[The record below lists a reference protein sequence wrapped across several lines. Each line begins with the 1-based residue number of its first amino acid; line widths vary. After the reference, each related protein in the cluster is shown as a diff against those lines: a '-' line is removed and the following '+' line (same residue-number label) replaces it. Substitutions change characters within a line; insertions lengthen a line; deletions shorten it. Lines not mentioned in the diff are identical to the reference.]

1 MKQLPPEPGPAVPFF
16 PPPFVHHALSSGLE
30 VRAARWGK
38 RPTVAVSLL
47 FPGAGSVADQSGRE
61 GTSEITAESML
72 GGTSRKSSRELA
84 EAIDDLAA
92 VVDVAAGFDSAVARL
107 FILEKDL
114 EQGLDLLAEVL
125 GEASFPEDEIEK
137 NRRRQ
142 IDLIKEQRSE
152 PDFLARERLLDR
164 LYPGHPYGTLTATE
178 AGLLAITRDDVL
190 GHYRTRFSLQGATLI
205 LVGAAEPGR
214 LIAAAE
220 RTFGR
225 TSLGIATRDGAIEP
239 PPLVKGFSIHLVN
252 RPGSVQTNLLFA
264 RPAIKRNDPRFAAA
278 IVANQSLGGGA
289 SSRLFHVLREE
300 RSLTYGAY
308 SSLTPRV
315 HAGHFGASIDC
326 RTDVTDAA
334 LSGLLGLI
342 KEFAAEGPSEAEHLR
357 SQNFLRGSFALAR
370 ETPGAIAQDETTRIL
385 HQLPQD
391 EFLTWRERV
400 GAVSTTDAREAAATL
415 FDPSQGVLAA
425 VGDASA
431 IRATLEK
438 YGETTLWDADGP
450 VLQAK

>member
-1 MKQLPPEPGPAVPFF
+1 MKQLPPEPGPAVPFV
-16 PPPFVHHALSSGLE
+16 PPPFVHHRLSSGLE

-47 FPGAGSVADQSGRE
+47 FPGAGSVSDPHGRE
-61 GTSEITAESML
+61 GTSEITAETML
-72 GGTSRKSSRELA
+72 GGTGRRSSREIA

-92 VVDVAAGFDSAVARL
+92 VIDVAAGFDSAVARL
-107 FILEKDL
+107 FVLEKDL
-114 EQGLDLLAEVL
+114 EAGLDLFAEIL
-125 GEASFPEDEIEK
+125 GEASFPEEEIEK

-142 IDLIKEQRSE
+142 IDLIKEQRAE

-164 LYPGHPYGTLTATE
+164 LYPGHPYGCLTATE
-178 AGLLAITRDDVL
+178 AGLTGLTRDDVMAHF
-190 GHYRTRFSLQGATLI
+190 GSRFSLQGATLI
-205 LVGAAEPGR
+205 LVGAAAPER
-214 LIAAAE
+214 LLAAAE
-220 RTFGR
+220 RTFGK
-225 TSLGIATRDGAIEP
+225 TSLGTSTRDGSIAP
-239 PPLVKGFSIHLVN
+239 PPQIKGFTIHLVN

-264 RPAIKRNDPRFAAA
+264 RPAIRRNDPRFAAA
-278 IVANQSLGGGA
+278 VVANQSLGGGA

-326 RTDVTDAA
+326 RTEVTDAA
-334 LSGLLGLI
+334 LSGLLELI
-342 KEFAAEGPSEAEHLR
+342 REFAAEGPADAEHLR
-357 SQNFLRGSFALAR
+357 SQNYLRGSFALAR
-370 ETPGAIAQDETTRIL
+370 ETPGAIGQDETSRIL

-391 EFLTWRERV
+391 EFLTWRDRI
-400 GAVSTTDAREAAATL
+400 GAVSPAEARDVASSL

-425 VGDASA
+425 VGDASM
-431 IRATLEK
+431 IRGVLEK

-450 VLQAK
+450 RS